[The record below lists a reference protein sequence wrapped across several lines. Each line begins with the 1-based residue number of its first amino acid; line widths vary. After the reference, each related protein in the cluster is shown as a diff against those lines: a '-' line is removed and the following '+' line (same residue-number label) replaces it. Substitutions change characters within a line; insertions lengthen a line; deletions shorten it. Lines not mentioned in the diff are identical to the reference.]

1 MSKKKVLVVWEYPQ
15 VTEDPTAEV
24 FDLETGQKIDEAT
37 IDTTNFLDGGG
48 KLIPDNESEGSY
60 TLDPGKEDQFLKD
73 NAEFW
78 NLPDVE
84 ERYLYT
90 CFEEGLAMKMEL
102 LEDIFRKHFSI
113 RYDIKNIRRIREITL
128 NNEIKK

>member
-73 NAEFW
+73 NTEFW

-128 NNEIKK
+128 NNKIKK

>member
-15 VTEDPTAEV
+15 ETEDPTAEV

-48 KLIPDNESEGSY
+48 KLIPDNEFEGSY

-128 NNEIKK
+128 NNKIKK